1 MRSRRISIFPA
12 AILITAILGWTLQ
25 LPAYGIDADISVDG
39 ALRDWRRIPGISA
52 ETDGATGEIK
62 AANDSEY
69 LYVCYE
75 GSWTSWMSYSV
86 DVYVDG
92 QPPES
97 PFGTLRINDSA
108 DDEQG
113 TFSPLN
119 SWSAPISDSEGV
131 FVSDVPG
138 EFWGYENLVFEFSVS
153 LAALGYSGDG
163 IPEIELVWITFDDA
177 SITASPL
184 GEEPEEEAIPEE
196 TPEDPAEQ
204 PVAETPE
211 EEAEVPAEETT
222 GSAVDVPVE
231 ETTGGAV
238 DSPAEETTDGAIEL
252 PEEETTD
259 SAVEMPEE
267 TEETPFDFGETTL
280 SVSSALVIDGYY
292 SDWDSVLHSDIG
304 WGGSF
309 VHSGALVLQDDALY
323 VHLIAAD
330 NWNNKQLPTSAMH
343 LYINGNIQYDSQG
356 NPTEDSS
363 MMLQLAEVNGDMTMG
378 SPLKNNLKGPLLL
391 DDLGA
396 FEYDGWPKR
405 YLGEAAFTIFDRN
418 HVEGD
423 QCEYKIDM
431 AQIADYF
438 GVDDNEIY
446 EITMY
451 FPRLGAQLLTVTGVS
466 TGPYI
471 GVALGVLIAGGVL
484 LLRKK
489 KKGPVQ

>member
-1 MRSRRISIFPA
+1 MRPHRLSIFPV
-12 AILITAILGWTLQ
+12 AILIAAILGWALC
-25 LPAYGIDADISVDG
+25 LPAYGVGANISVDG
-39 ALRDWRRIPGISA
+39 ALRDWRRIPGISV
-52 ETDGATGEIK
+52 ETGDAAGEIK
-62 AANDSEY
+62 AANDSDY

-75 GSWTSWMSYSV
+75 GSWTSWMSYSI
-86 DVYVDG
+86 DVLIDG
-92 QPPES
+92 QASDP
-97 PFGTLRINDSA
+97 PFGTLRLNNSA
-108 DDEQG
+108 DAEQG
-113 TFSPLN
+113 TFTPLN
-119 SWSAPISDSEGV
+119 SWSAPISDSEGA
-131 FVSDVPG
+131 FVSAVPG
-138 EFWGYENLVFEFSVS
+138 EFWGYEDLVFEFSVS
-153 LAALGYSGDG
+153 LAVLGYSGDG
-163 IPEIELVWITFDDA
+163 IPEIELTWITFDDA
-177 SITASPL
+177 SLTASPL
-184 GEEPEEEAIPEE
+184 GEERTEEAIPEE
-196 TPEDPAEQ
+196 P
-204 PVAETPE
+204 AETP
-211 EEAEVPAEETT
+211 AEPPAAETQEETEGAT
-222 GSAVDVPVE
+222 AE

-238 DSPAEETTDGAIEL
+238 DVPAEETTGGAVAVPTDSAIEL
-252 PEEETTD
+252 PKEETTG
-259 SAVEMPEE
+259 SAVELPEE
-267 TEETPFDFGETTL
+267 TEESPFDFGETTL

-323 VHLIAAD
+323 VHLAAAD
-330 NWNNKQLPTSAMH
+330 NWNRKQLPTSAMH

-363 MMLQLAEVNGDMTMG
+363 MMIQLAEVNGDLTMG
-378 SPLKNNLKGPLLL
+378 NPLKNNLKGPLLL

-423 QCEYKIDM
+423 QCEYKIDL

-438 GVDDNEIY
+438 GVNDNEIY